1 MPFGSLIKLYKMQ
14 NKIKKKF
21 FTVGGWITI
30 GSPIIAEIF
39 SRAGFDWV
47 VVDLEHSVIGLE
59 MAGDL
64 IRTIDLCGA
73 TPLVRL
79 TSNNPDQI
87 KRVMDA
93 GAQGII
99 VPNVNT
105 KEIAI
110 QAVAATRYAPL
121 GFRGVGLGRAQGFGV
136 KFAEYFEWQKTA
148 PIVIAMIEH
157 KDALT
162 NIDEILNVPGL
173 DGFLVGP
180 YDLSASLGVPG
191 DFKNPI
197 FTNALNGILESGLR
211 KKCIVGIHI
220 VEPDLKQLEDKKLK
234 VIRQCLSW
242 LFNKDFKSKT

>member
-1 MPFGSLIKLYKMQ
+1 MKNKLKE
-14 NKIKKKF
+14 KK

-47 VVDLEHSVIGLE
+47 VVDLEHSVTGLE

-64 IRTIDLCGA
+64 IRTIDLCGG

-79 TSNNPDQI
+79 TSYSPDQI

-93 GAQGII
+93 GAHGII

-105 KEIAI
+105 KETAI
-110 QAVAATRYAPL
+110 QAVAATRYPPL

-136 KFAEYFEWQKTA
+136 KFAEYFEWQKTE

-157 KDALT
+157 KDAVL
-162 NIDEILNVPGL
+162 NIDEILDVPGL

-191 DFKNPI
+191 DFENPI
-197 FTNALNGILESGLR
+197 FLRALNLILESGLR

-220 VEPDLKQLEDKKLK
+220 VEPDLKQLEETKLK
-234 VIRQCLSW
+234 GYNFIAYGVDIRMLDISARAGI
-242 LFNKDFKSKT
+242 NKTKE